1 MAETFLHTVVAAA
14 TEYAIDVLNIVGNE
28 YGWATGSL
36 TTSTSTTTTTA
47 APGPVN
53 ECNECDPAIP
63 DTLYVTFA
71 GLSGDFASFNGKH
84 TLTWVGGYAL
94 GCNWR
99 IAPFG
104 FGDGGLYYD
113 VYNAPDAWRVW
124 ISSPEDPSHDPLRD
138 CARHMKMSADYPC
151 DPTMDCYVVYS
162 CDSGRCFDTD
172 SCADSAGAT
181 CVVSYV

>member
-28 YGWATGSL
+28 YGWATASL
-36 TTSTSTTTTTA
+36 TTTTTTTTA

-84 TLTWVGGYAL
+84 TLTWVGGAWL
-94 GCNWR
+94 GCYWHEDLDVG
-99 IAPFG
+99 PW
-104 FGDGGLYYD
+104 LYYRSA
-113 VYNAPDAWRVW
+113 VHRWHVG
-124 ISSPEDPSHDPLRD
+124 ISPPEDPGGDPLFN
-138 CARHMKMSADYPC
+138 CFRHWQMSADYPC
-151 DPTMDCYVVYS
+151 DPTESYVYYS
-162 CDSGRCFDTD
+162 CDSGRCYDLD

-181 CVVSYV
+181 CVVSLT